1 MTWFD
6 RTESPNSA
14 DGGVRDAVIVR
25 HNRDVQMVRC
35 RGYDT
40 IGHIGYE
47 SATRCDAILT
57 ACHSNN
63 ILKQA

>member
-25 HNRDVQMVRC
+25 HNRDAQMVRC

-47 SATRCDAILT
+47 SARNVYERACDVLIERD
-57 ACHSNN
+57 
-63 ILKQA
+63 QD